1 MLPSR
6 GSHDAAYAMQIE
18 LEIAQVFSEHLAGVT
33 LDIKK
38 CFNCIRHECGR
49 RLLLALGLPS
59 DHINQFYQSILKMGR
74 FWEVDGQCF
83 GPIFASCGF
92 AEGDSHSVLIMLA
105 IALLWWMSIKANT
118 SSSIRAS
125 AYADNWTWMS
135 AQIND
140 HGPAALATSRV
151 TQLCGLSIDWLKT
164 WFWATSSSTAKK
176 TLESLKDAL
185 PGEQIQRMHNA
196 KDLGFQLHYSGCRE
210 LGHRKQRFESGL
222 VRLSKLAGLPHEL
235 STREHVLQTSIYPA
249 AFYGTEIFPVSIDM
263 LAKVR
268 SVAADALL
276 GHSPS
281 MSPAIPLFLT
291 NGAILDPEYYV
302 ILQAMRAAVHWLSIQ
317 AEPARA
323 RFFQIAAQFTGG
335 SKQTKGPA
343 STLKH
348 YFSKFAWHI
357 DRSGFVHVQGT
368 VKVHLVTD
376 GFRRLRHFLDLA
388 WQNQLIMMQTA
399 RYSQYSLPD
408 ISRADT
414 IAILKKFHDHERRQ
428 LLRELAGAFQLEGQK
443 QHWAADADGKCMFC
457 GDSDSKEHRLYHC
470 PAFRETR
477 EPFTEV
483 LKRVEEEGLCFS
495 DMAVIHMSPDN
506 EMHHLLHFQQPLPI
520 IPPEILTF
528 ANKRAKT
535 GQKYHIYTDG
545 SCRHPSH
552 PTTRYAAYAGVIDTA
567 ECDQQ
572 RRIFADQFL
581 CTGQWPPSLVP
592 CFAARVKGEQNVN
605 RAELAAIATAAQLP
619 AGIIHSD
626 SQYALTQAAKVVREA
641 STFHNMSNADLLWD
655 LKRLDFDVARL
666 CKIKAHQQF
675 DHITDLLELYHVLG
689 NAMADQTAG
698 ETCENLLKPWQQEL
712 QKQHESVQ
720 TARDLLFH
728 VYQLQLALCKA
739 RSQAAD
745 LLHRQEQASVP
756 QNAKL
761 DRAPTV
767 RAVQQWMPYET
778 QSLVFPDDFEE
789 WQDSFSWGRDL
800 ALQLVTWM
808 KLLSWPTHPQGPFE
822 KEGGITWLELSV
834 SFSMFIQKAL
844 PILRTN
850 SSKQVR
856 LLMVEDSRDVAAHTV
871 TMSDM
876 AATFQKMWSQ
886 LQIFLPKS
894 AFPQCGR
901 GLQTSLY
908 IQGFQQNSSGLSLRP
923 AYPFQAEVA
932 TFLAPR
938 LEGRSNYDIQF
949 DAHWLKQ
956 REGELQDHDWTAL
969 KDRLKYR
976 KRVKQR
982 GRG

>member
-1 MLPSR
+1 M
-6 GSHDAAYAMQIE
+6 
-18 LEIAQVFSEHLAGVT
+18 
-33 LDIKK
+33 
-38 CFNCIRHECGR
+38 
-49 RLLLALGLPS
+49 
-59 DHINQFYQSILKMGR
+59 
-74 FWEVDGQCF
+74 
-83 GPIFASCGF
+83 
-92 AEGDSHSVLIMLA
+92 
-105 IALLWWMSIKANT
+105 
-118 SSSIRAS
+118 
-125 AYADNWTWMS
+125 
-135 AQIND
+135 
-140 HGPAALATSRV
+140 
-151 TQLCGLSIDWLKT
+151 
-164 WFWATSSSTAKK
+164 
-176 TLESLKDAL
+176 
-185 PGEQIQRMHNA
+185 
-196 KDLGFQLHYSGCRE
+196 
-210 LGHRKQRFESGL
+210 
-222 VRLSKLAGLPHEL
+222 
-235 STREHVLQTSIYPA
+235 
-249 AFYGTEIFPVSIDM
+249 
-263 LAKVR
+263 
-268 SVAADALL
+268 
-276 GHSPS
+276 
-281 MSPAIPLFLT
+281 
-291 NGAILDPEYYV
+291 
-302 ILQAMRAAVHWLSIQ
+302 
-317 AEPARA
+317 
-323 RFFQIAAQFTGG
+323 
-335 SKQTKGPA
+335 
-343 STLKH
+343 
-348 YFSKFAWHI
+348 
-357 DRSGFVHVQGT
+357 
-368 VKVHLVTD
+368 
-376 GFRRLRHFLDLA
+376 
-388 WQNQLIMMQTA
+388 
-399 RYSQYSLPD
+399 
-408 ISRADT
+408 
-414 IAILKKFHDHERRQ
+414 
-428 LLRELAGAFQLEGQK
+428 RELAGAFQLEGRK

-470 PAFRETR
+470 PAFQETR

-761 DRAPTV
+761 DRAPAV

-808 KLLSWPTHPQGPFE
+808 KLLSWPSHPQGPFE